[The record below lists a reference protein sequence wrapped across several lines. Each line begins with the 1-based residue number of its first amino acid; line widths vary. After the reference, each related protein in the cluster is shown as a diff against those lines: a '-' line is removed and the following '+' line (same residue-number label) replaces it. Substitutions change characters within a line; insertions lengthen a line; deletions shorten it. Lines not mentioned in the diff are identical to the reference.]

1 MEHMGFSFD
10 NGVLFVDD
18 TLKETHG
25 YSYQAAVFPNG
36 VRAVAALLFCV
47 ALSFQFMTIT
57 AWSRRDVLLG
67 TVVWERKWCARVSVS
82 CVVYK
87 RVCVHMLQELH
98 IAAHSLATHFTDS
111 KKL

>member
-1 MEHMGFSFD
+1 MDFPFD

-25 YSYQAAVFPNG
+25 YSYQAAVFLNG
-36 VRAVAALLFCV
+36 VRVVVSLLFFV
-47 ALSFQFMTIT
+47 TLSFQFMTIT
-57 AWSRRDVLLG
+57 VWIRCGVLLG

-82 CVVYK
+82 CVVYT
-87 RVCVHMLQELH
+87 RGCAHMLQEMH
-98 IAAHSLATHFTDS
+98 IAPHYLDTHFTDS